1 MASLTDYGFPF
12 NSVTSDRT
20 YNADVWRDYFKNL
33 FTDGVAKEVGNQL
46 MVTESDTPAK
56 SVKVDTGA
64 VIIQGAQFALET
76 TIDLTIADNSSGSTR
91 IDRVVARLDYT
102 NRTCE
107 IEVLQGTAGAG
118 APALTQ
124 GASVWEISLAQI
136 QATNGFTTILNADI
150 TDERTFSKST
160 GQDIFEKENDLL
172 QYDRDVTTTDT
183 NNDPTEIQY
192 TRPADDSL
200 FLKRTYSNPD
210 ANGWYQTITEEFYE
224 SDGTTIYKTYVYT
237 LTYLSN
243 GIVDT
248 MTRAVSY

>member
-64 VIIQGAQFALET
+64 VIIQGAQFALEIAT
-76 TIDLTIADNSSGSTR
+76 DLTIADNASGSTR

-124 GASVWEISLAQI
+124 GASVWEISLAQV
-136 QATNGFTTILNADI
+136 QATNGFTTILDADI
-150 TDERTFSKST
+150 TDERVFSKST
-160 GQDIFEKENDLL
+160 GQNIFEKENDLL

-183 NNDPTEIQY
+183 NGNPTVIEY
-192 TRPADDSL
+192 SNNGSL

-210 ANGWYQTITEEFYE
+210 SNGYYQTITEEFYK
-224 SDGTTIYKTYVYT
+224 SDGTTIYKTYTYT
-237 LTYLSN
+237 LTYFSN

-248 MTRAVSY
+248 MTRTVSY